1 VTAAGPPESDALTQR
16 VGHPVNSRATP
27 STGFNL
33 RADSLRKAYGDRLA
47 VADVSF
53 EVFPGETLGFLGP
66 NGAGKTT
73 TLLIVAGA
81 LRADSGSIEIAS
93 PHFATSAHKRTS
105 PRCSIGLA
113 PQACALYLDLD
124 AEENV
129 RFFGRL
135 YGLSGLSLEARVDAA
150 LELAALGAR
159 RRDRVRTFSGGMQR
173 RLNIACALVHEP
185 KVLLLDEPT
194 AGVDPQS
201 RNHIFDC
208 LAELKQRGLTLV
220 YCTHHTAEAEQLCD
234 RVAIFDHGRI
244 LALDTVPALI
254 ARHAPPDAAKLEAV
268 LLRLTGTSLRD

>member
-1 VTAAGPPESDALTQR
+1 L
-16 VGHPVNSRATP
+16 NSLAVR
-27 STGFNL
+27 STGFSL
-33 RADSLRKAYGDRLA
+33 RANNLRKAYAGRVA
-47 VADVSF
+47 VAGVSF

-81 LRADSGSIEIAS
+81 LRADGGTVEIA
-93 PHFATSAHKRTS
+93 PQHVATS
-105 PRCSIGLA
+105 PRKRADPRALIGLA
-113 PQACALYLDLD
+113 PQACALYADLD

-135 YGLSGLSLEARVDAA
+135 YGLSGTHLDERVEAVLD
-150 LELAALGAR
+150 LAALSSR

-173 RLNIACALVHEP
+173 RLNIACALVHAP

-208 LAELKQRGLTLV
+208 LAALKKSGLTLV
-220 YCTHHTAEAEQLCD
+220 YCTHHTAEAEELCD

-244 LALDTVPALI
+244 LAQDTVAALI
-254 ARHAPPDAAKLEAV
+254 ARHAPTEIKLEAV
-268 LLRLTGTSLRD
+268 LLNLTGTSLRD

>member
-1 VTAAGPPESDALTQR
+1 M
-16 VGHPVNSRATP
+16 NSRAKP

-33 RADSLRKAYGDRLA
+33 RADNLRKAYGDRLA
-47 VADVSF
+47 VDGVSF
-53 EVFPGETLGFLGP
+53 EVCPGETLGFLGP

-81 LRADSGSIEIAS
+81 LRADSGSIEIA
-93 PHFATSAHKRTS
+93 PQHFATSPHKRTS
-105 PRCSIGLA
+105 PRCLIGLA
-113 PQACALYLDLD
+113 PQACALYPDLD

-135 YGLSGLSLEARVDAA
+135 YGLSGKRLEARVDAA
-150 LELAALGAR
+150 LELAALRSR

-208 LAELKQRGLTLV
+208 LTELKQRGLTLV

-244 LALDTVPALI
+244 LALDSVPELI
-254 ARHAPPDAAKLEAV
+254 ARHAPSDSAKLEAV
-268 LLRLTGTSLRD
+268 LLSLTGTSLRD

>member
-1 VTAAGPPESDALTQR
+1 VTAAAAAGSDARLQR
-16 VGHPVNSRATP
+16 SAHALNSLAMHP
-27 STGFNL
+27 TGFSL
-33 RADSLRKAYGDRLA
+33 RANDLRKAYAGRTA
-47 VADVSF
+47 VAGVSF
-53 EVFPGETLGFLGP
+53 EVSPGETLGFLGP

-73 TLLIVAGA
+73 TLLMVAGA
-81 LRADSGSIEIAS
+81 LRADGGTVEIA
-93 PHFATSAHKRTS
+93 PQHFATSPRKRPN
-105 PRCSIGLA
+105 PRSLIGLA
-113 PQACALYLDLD
+113 PQACALYADLD

-135 YGLSGLSLEARVDAA
+135 YGLSGTRLDERVESVLD
-150 LELAALGAR
+150 LAALSSR

-173 RLNIACALVHEP
+173 RLNIACALVHAP

-208 LAELKQRGLTLV
+208 LAALKKSGLTLV

-244 LALDTVPALI
+244 LAQGTVAALI
-254 ARHAPPDAAKLEAV
+254 ARHAPGEISKLEAV
-268 LLRLTGTSLRD
+268 LLNLTGTSLRD